1 MVAGDERQV
10 AEQER
15 GVALFAVGDRQRA
28 PSQGGAR
35 GEPRRSGAQLDRRRR
50 GLQGRDGE
58 KRELYRHV
66 QPACRQHLD
75 PVHPAAEVL
84 RHDDELG
91 GHAAGDL
98 PWGGR
103 EGHPRQPGVRPQE
116 QGCLEGVDMSTTAAP
131 EQKKPQVRAVSPR
144 RRALRPYLL
153 VLPSLL
159 LTIGILY
166 PFGLGLFYTFF
177 NYVAIFTS
185 SEFWQSAWVTLR
197 YAVSTTVVETLLGVG
212 VALLLFRGSVS
223 GRILE
228 RVLIV
233 PLMIAPVIATIM
245 WSLML
250 QPTVGVINYML
261 SPLGLG
267 GVEWTDSP
275 RGAFLSAVVIDA
287 WIFTPFV
294 ALLALAGMRSLP
306 RDPFEAA
313 AVDGAGYWY
322 TFRKLM
328 LPMLWPYILVA
339 VIFRFMDSLKMF
351 DVIYAL
357 TRGGPGDSMMVLQV
371 RGYQEAI
378 LYTNFSVG
386 LTYTIVIWAAVFIAT
401 RLLVGVFGRAQA
413 RAAGP

>member
-35 GEPRRSGAQLDRRRR
+35 GEPRRSGAQLDRRRH

-58 KRELYRHV
+58 ERELYRHV
-66 QPACRQHLD
+66 QPAYRQHRD

-91 GHAAGDL
+91 GHPAGNL

-116 QGCLEGVDMSTTAAP
+116 QGCLEGLDMSTTAAP

-177 NYVAIFTS
+177 NYAAATPNPDFVGLQNYVAIFTS

-212 VALLLFRGSVS
+212 VALLLFRGSVAGS
-223 GRILE
+223 ILE

-287 WIFTPFV
+287 WIFT
-294 ALLALAGMRSLP
+294 
-306 RDPFEAA
+306 PFEAA

>member
-1 MVAGDERQV
+1 
-10 AEQER
+10 
-15 GVALFAVGDRQRA
+15 
-28 PSQGGAR
+28 
-35 GEPRRSGAQLDRRRR
+35 
-50 GLQGRDGE
+50 
-58 KRELYRHV
+58 
-66 QPACRQHLD
+66 
-75 PVHPAAEVL
+75 
-84 RHDDELG
+84 
-91 GHAAGDL
+91 
-98 PWGGR
+98 
-103 EGHPRQPGVRPQE
+103 
-116 QGCLEGVDMSTTAAP
+116 MSTTATS
-131 EQKKPQVRAVSPR
+131 EQKERPVGAVSPR

-166 PFGLGLFYTFF
+166 PFGLGVLYTFF
-177 NYVAIFTS
+177 DYSATKPNPDFVGFQNYVRIFS
-185 SEFWQSAWVTLR
+185 SSDFWQSAWVTLR
-197 YAVSTTVVETLLGVG
+197 YAVGATLVETVLGVG
-212 VALLLFRGSVS
+212 IALLLFRGSAA
-223 GRILE
+223 GRVLE

-250 QPTVGVINYML
+250 QPSVGVINYL
-261 SPLGLG
+261 LTPFGLG

-275 RGAFLSAVVIDA
+275 RGALLSAILIDV

-294 ALLALAGMRSLP
+294 ALLALAGLRSLP

-313 AVDGAGYWY
+313 AVDGAGYWF
-322 TFRKLM
+322 TFRKLT

-351 DVIYAL
+351 DIIYAL

-386 LTYTIVIWAAVFIAT
+386 LTYTIVIWAAVFVAT
-401 RLLVGVFGRAQA
+401 RLLVGIFGRAQA

>member
-1 MVAGDERQV
+1 
-10 AEQER
+10 
-15 GVALFAVGDRQRA
+15 
-28 PSQGGAR
+28 
-35 GEPRRSGAQLDRRRR
+35 
-50 GLQGRDGE
+50 
-58 KRELYRHV
+58 
-66 QPACRQHLD
+66 
-75 PVHPAAEVL
+75 
-84 RHDDELG
+84 
-91 GHAAGDL
+91 
-98 PWGGR
+98 
-103 EGHPRQPGVRPQE
+103 
-116 QGCLEGVDMSTTAAP
+116 MSATAAP
-131 EQKKPQVRAVSPR
+131 EQKKRQVSAVSPR

-177 NYVAIFTS
+177 DYAATNPQPDFIGLQNYVGIFTN

-197 YAVSTTVVETLLGVG
+197 YAAGATLVETVLGVG
-212 VALLLFRGSVS
+212 IALLLFRGSTS

-228 RVLIV
+228 RLLIV

-250 QPTVGVINYML
+250 QPSVGVINYLL
-261 SPLGLG
+261 SPFGLG

-275 RGAFLSAVVIDA
+275 RGALLSAILIDV

-294 ALLALAGMRSLP
+294 ALLALAGLRSLP

-313 AVDGAGYWY
+313 AVDGAGYWF
-322 TFRKLM
+322 TFRKLT

-378 LYTNFSVG
+378 LYTNFSIG

-401 RLLVGVFGRAQA
+401 RLLVGAFGRAQA

>member
-1 MVAGDERQV
+1 
-10 AEQER
+10 
-15 GVALFAVGDRQRA
+15 
-28 PSQGGAR
+28 
-35 GEPRRSGAQLDRRRR
+35 
-50 GLQGRDGE
+50 
-58 KRELYRHV
+58 
-66 QPACRQHLD
+66 
-75 PVHPAAEVL
+75 
-84 RHDDELG
+84 
-91 GHAAGDL
+91 
-98 PWGGR
+98 
-103 EGHPRQPGVRPQE
+103 
-116 QGCLEGVDMSTTAAP
+116 MSTTAAP
-131 EQKKPQVRAVSPR
+131 EQKKRQVSAVSPM

-166 PFGLGLFYTFF
+166 PFGLGVFYTFF
-177 NYVAIFTS
+177 DYAATKPNPDFIGFQNYISIFTS
-185 SEFWQSAWVTLR
+185 SDFWQSASVTLR
-197 YAVSTTVVETLLGVG
+197 YAVGATLVETVLGVG
-212 VALLLFRGSVS
+212 IALLLFRGSAA
-223 GRILE
+223 GRVLE
-228 RVLIV
+228 KVLIV

-250 QPTVGVINYML
+250 QPSVGVINYL
-261 SPLGLG
+261 LGPIGLG

-275 RGAFLSAVVIDA
+275 RGALLSAIFIDV

-294 ALLALAGMRSLP
+294 ALLALAGLRSLP

-313 AVDGAGYWY
+313 AVDGAGYWF
-322 TFRKLM
+322 TFRKLT

-401 RLLVGVFGRAQA
+401 RLLVGAFGRAQA

>member
-1 MVAGDERQV
+1 
-10 AEQER
+10 
-15 GVALFAVGDRQRA
+15 
-28 PSQGGAR
+28 
-35 GEPRRSGAQLDRRRR
+35 
-50 GLQGRDGE
+50 
-58 KRELYRHV
+58 
-66 QPACRQHLD
+66 
-75 PVHPAAEVL
+75 
-84 RHDDELG
+84 
-91 GHAAGDL
+91 
-98 PWGGR
+98 
-103 EGHPRQPGVRPQE
+103 
-116 QGCLEGVDMSTTAAP
+116 MSTTAAP
-131 EQKKPQVRAVSPR
+131 EQKKRQVGAISPS

-177 NYVAIFTS
+177 DYAATTPQPDFIGFQNYVGILTRS
-185 SEFWQSAWVTLR
+185 DFWQSASVTLR
-197 YAVSTTVVETLLGVG
+197 YAVGATLVETVLGVG
-212 VALLLFRGSVS
+212 IALLLYRGSAA

-228 RVLIV
+228 KVLIV

-250 QPTVGVINYML
+250 QPSVGVINYLL
-261 SPLGLG
+261 SPFGLG

-275 RGAFLSAVVIDA
+275 RGALLSAIFIDV

-294 ALLALAGMRSLP
+294 ALLALAGLRSLP

-313 AVDGAGYWY
+313 AVDGAGYWF
-322 TFRKLM
+322 TFRKLT

-378 LYTNFSVG
+378 LYTNFSIG

-401 RLLVGVFGRAQA
+401 RLLVGAFGRAQA

>member
-1 MVAGDERQV
+1 
-10 AEQER
+10 
-15 GVALFAVGDRQRA
+15 
-28 PSQGGAR
+28 
-35 GEPRRSGAQLDRRRR
+35 
-50 GLQGRDGE
+50 
-58 KRELYRHV
+58 
-66 QPACRQHLD
+66 
-75 PVHPAAEVL
+75 
-84 RHDDELG
+84 
-91 GHAAGDL
+91 
-98 PWGGR
+98 
-103 EGHPRQPGVRPQE
+103 
-116 QGCLEGVDMSTTAAP
+116 MSTTAAP
-131 EQKKPQVRAVSPR
+131 EQKKRQVGAISPS

-177 NYVAIFTS
+177 DYSATNPQPNFIGFQNYLGILTRS
-185 SEFWQSAWVTLR
+185 DFWQSASVTLR
-197 YAVSTTVVETLLGVG
+197 YAVGATLVETVLGVG
-212 VALLLFRGSVS
+212 IALLLYRGSAA

-228 RVLIV
+228 KVLIV

-250 QPTVGVINYML
+250 QPSVGVINYLL
-261 SPLGLG
+261 SPFGLG

-275 RGAFLSAVVIDA
+275 RGALLSAIFIDV

-294 ALLALAGMRSLP
+294 ALLALAGLRSLP

-313 AVDGAGYWY
+313 AVDGAGYWF
-322 TFRKLM
+322 TFRKLT

-401 RLLVGVFGRAQA
+401 RLLVGAFGRAQA

>member
-1 MVAGDERQV
+1 
-10 AEQER
+10 
-15 GVALFAVGDRQRA
+15 
-28 PSQGGAR
+28 
-35 GEPRRSGAQLDRRRR
+35 
-50 GLQGRDGE
+50 
-58 KRELYRHV
+58 
-66 QPACRQHLD
+66 
-75 PVHPAAEVL
+75 
-84 RHDDELG
+84 
-91 GHAAGDL
+91 
-98 PWGGR
+98 
-103 EGHPRQPGVRPQE
+103 
-116 QGCLEGVDMSTTAAP
+116 MSTTAAP
-131 EQKKPQVRAVSPR
+131 EQKKRQVGAVSPS

-177 NYVAIFTS
+177 DYAATTPQPDFIGLQNYVGILTRS
-185 SEFWQSAWVTLR
+185 DFWQSASVTLR
-197 YAVSTTVVETLLGVG
+197 YAVGATLVETVLGVG
-212 VALLLFRGSVS
+212 IALLLYRGSAA

-228 RVLIV
+228 KVLIV

-250 QPTVGVINYML
+250 QPSVGVINYLL
-261 SPLGLG
+261 SPFGLG

-275 RGAFLSAVVIDA
+275 RGALLSAIFIDV

-294 ALLALAGMRSLP
+294 ALLALAGLRSLP

-313 AVDGAGYWY
+313 AVDGAGYWF
-322 TFRKLM
+322 TFRKLT

-401 RLLVGVFGRAQA
+401 RLLVGAFGRAQA

>member
-1 MVAGDERQV
+1 
-10 AEQER
+10 
-15 GVALFAVGDRQRA
+15 
-28 PSQGGAR
+28 
-35 GEPRRSGAQLDRRRR
+35 
-50 GLQGRDGE
+50 
-58 KRELYRHV
+58 
-66 QPACRQHLD
+66 
-75 PVHPAAEVL
+75 
-84 RHDDELG
+84 
-91 GHAAGDL
+91 
-98 PWGGR
+98 
-103 EGHPRQPGVRPQE
+103 
-116 QGCLEGVDMSTTAAP
+116 MSTTAAP
-131 EQKKPQVRAVSPR
+131 EQKKRQVGAVSPS

-177 NYVAIFTS
+177 DYSATNPQPNFIGFQNYGGILTRS
-185 SEFWQSAWVTLR
+185 DFWQSASVTLR
-197 YAVSTTVVETLLGVG
+197 YAVGATLVETVLGVG
-212 VALLLFRGSVS
+212 IALLLYRGSAA

-228 RVLIV
+228 KVLIV

-250 QPTVGVINYML
+250 QPSVGVINYLL
-261 SPLGLG
+261 SPFGLG

-275 RGAFLSAVVIDA
+275 RGALLSAIFIDV

-294 ALLALAGMRSLP
+294 ALLALAGLRSLP

-313 AVDGAGYWY
+313 AVDGAGYWF
-322 TFRKLM
+322 TFRKLT

-401 RLLVGVFGRAQA
+401 RLLVGAFGRAQA

>member
-1 MVAGDERQV
+1 
-10 AEQER
+10 
-15 GVALFAVGDRQRA
+15 
-28 PSQGGAR
+28 
-35 GEPRRSGAQLDRRRR
+35 
-50 GLQGRDGE
+50 
-58 KRELYRHV
+58 
-66 QPACRQHLD
+66 
-75 PVHPAAEVL
+75 
-84 RHDDELG
+84 
-91 GHAAGDL
+91 
-98 PWGGR
+98 
-103 EGHPRQPGVRPQE
+103 
-116 QGCLEGVDMSTTAAP
+116 MSTTAAP

-177 NYVAIFTS
+177 NYAAATPNPDFVGLQNYVAIFTS

-212 VALLLFRGSVS
+212 VALLLFRGSVA

-287 WIFTPFV
+287 WIFT
-294 ALLALAGMRSLP
+294 
-306 RDPFEAA
+306 PFEAA

>member
-1 MVAGDERQV
+1 
-10 AEQER
+10 
-15 GVALFAVGDRQRA
+15 
-28 PSQGGAR
+28 
-35 GEPRRSGAQLDRRRR
+35 
-50 GLQGRDGE
+50 
-58 KRELYRHV
+58 
-66 QPACRQHLD
+66 
-75 PVHPAAEVL
+75 
-84 RHDDELG
+84 
-91 GHAAGDL
+91 
-98 PWGGR
+98 
-103 EGHPRQPGVRPQE
+103 
-116 QGCLEGVDMSTTAAP
+116 MSTTAAP
-131 EQKKPQVRAVSPR
+131 EQKKRQVVAVSPG

-177 NYVAIFTS
+177 DYAATTPQPDFIGFQNYVGILTRS
-185 SEFWQSAWVTLR
+185 DFWQSASVTLR
-197 YAVSTTVVETLLGVG
+197 YAVGATLVETILGVG
-212 VALLLFRGSVS
+212 IALLLYRGSAA

-228 RVLIV
+228 KVLIV

-250 QPTVGVINYML
+250 QPSVGVINYLL
-261 SPLGLG
+261 SPFGLG

-275 RGAFLSAVVIDA
+275 RGALLSAIFIDV

-294 ALLALAGMRSLP
+294 ALLALAGLRSLP

-313 AVDGAGYWY
+313 AVDGAGYWF
-322 TFRKLM
+322 TFRKLT

-378 LYTNFSVG
+378 LYTNFSIG

-401 RLLVGVFGRAQA
+401 RLLVGAFGRAQA

>member
-1 MVAGDERQV
+1 
-10 AEQER
+10 
-15 GVALFAVGDRQRA
+15 
-28 PSQGGAR
+28 
-35 GEPRRSGAQLDRRRR
+35 
-50 GLQGRDGE
+50 
-58 KRELYRHV
+58 
-66 QPACRQHLD
+66 
-75 PVHPAAEVL
+75 
-84 RHDDELG
+84 
-91 GHAAGDL
+91 
-98 PWGGR
+98 
-103 EGHPRQPGVRPQE
+103 
-116 QGCLEGVDMSTTAAP
+116 MSATAAP
-131 EQKKPQVRAVSPR
+131 EQKKGQVSAVSPR

-159 LTIGILY
+159 LTIGI
-166 PFGLGLFYTFF
+166 
-177 NYVAIFTS
+177 
-185 SEFWQSAWVTLR
+185 
-197 YAVSTTVVETLLGVG
+197 
-212 VALLLFRGSVS
+212 ALLLFRGSAA
-223 GRILE
+223 GRVLE
-228 RVLIV
+228 KVLIV

-250 QPTVGVINYML
+250 QPSVGVINYL
-261 SPLGLG
+261 LGPFGLG

-275 RGAFLSAVVIDA
+275 RGALLSAIFIDV

-294 ALLALAGMRSLP
+294 ALLALAGLRSLP

-313 AVDGAGYWY
+313 AVDGAGYWF
-322 TFRKLM
+322 TFRKLT

-401 RLLVGVFGRAQA
+401 RLLVGIFGRAQA

>member
-1 MVAGDERQV
+1 
-10 AEQER
+10 
-15 GVALFAVGDRQRA
+15 
-28 PSQGGAR
+28 
-35 GEPRRSGAQLDRRRR
+35 
-50 GLQGRDGE
+50 
-58 KRELYRHV
+58 
-66 QPACRQHLD
+66 
-75 PVHPAAEVL
+75 
-84 RHDDELG
+84 
-91 GHAAGDL
+91 
-98 PWGGR
+98 
-103 EGHPRQPGVRPQE
+103 
-116 QGCLEGVDMSTTAAP
+116 MSATAAP
-131 EQKKPQVRAVSPR
+131 EQKKRQGSAVSPR

-166 PFGLGLFYTFF
+166 PFGLGVFYTFF
-177 NYVAIFTS
+177 DYAATNPHPDFIGLQNYVNIFTS

-197 YAVSTTVVETLLGVG
+197 YAVGATLVETVLGVG
-212 VALLLFRGSVS
+212 IALLLFRGSTS

-228 RVLIV
+228 KLLIV
-233 PLMIAPVIATIM
+233 PLIATIM

-250 QPTVGVINYML
+250 QPSVGVINYLL
-261 SPLGLG
+261 SPFGLG

-275 RGAFLSAVVIDA
+275 RGALLSAILIDV

-294 ALLALAGMRSLP
+294 ALLALAGLRSLP

-313 AVDGAGYWY
+313 AVDGAGYWF
-322 TFRKLM
+322 TFRKLT

-339 VIFRFMDSLKMF
+339 VIFRFM
-351 DVIYAL
+351 
-357 TRGGPGDSMMVLQV
+357 DSMMVLQV

>member
-1 MVAGDERQV
+1 
-10 AEQER
+10 
-15 GVALFAVGDRQRA
+15 
-28 PSQGGAR
+28 
-35 GEPRRSGAQLDRRRR
+35 
-50 GLQGRDGE
+50 
-58 KRELYRHV
+58 
-66 QPACRQHLD
+66 
-75 PVHPAAEVL
+75 
-84 RHDDELG
+84 
-91 GHAAGDL
+91 
-98 PWGGR
+98 
-103 EGHPRQPGVRPQE
+103 
-116 QGCLEGVDMSTTAAP
+116 MSTTAAP
-131 EQKKPQVRAVSPR
+131 EQKKRQVGAVSPS

-177 NYVAIFTS
+177 DYSATNPQPNFIGFQNYVGILTRS
-185 SEFWQSAWVTLR
+185 DFWQSASVTLR
-197 YAVSTTVVETLLGVG
+197 YAVGATLVETVLGVG
-212 VALLLFRGSVS
+212 IALLLYRGSAA

-228 RVLIV
+228 KVLIV

-250 QPTVGVINYML
+250 QPSVGVINYL
-261 SPLGLG
+261 LRPFGLG

-275 RGAFLSAVVIDA
+275 LGAFLSAVLIDT

-294 ALLALAGMRSLP
+294 ALLALAGLRSLP

-313 AVDGAGYWY
+313 AVDGAGYWF
-322 TFRKLM
+322 TFRKLT

>member
-1 MVAGDERQV
+1 
-10 AEQER
+10 
-15 GVALFAVGDRQRA
+15 
-28 PSQGGAR
+28 
-35 GEPRRSGAQLDRRRR
+35 
-50 GLQGRDGE
+50 
-58 KRELYRHV
+58 
-66 QPACRQHLD
+66 
-75 PVHPAAEVL
+75 
-84 RHDDELG
+84 
-91 GHAAGDL
+91 
-98 PWGGR
+98 
-103 EGHPRQPGVRPQE
+103 
-116 QGCLEGVDMSTTAAP
+116 MSTTAAP

-177 NYVAIFTS
+177 NYAAATPNPDFVGLQNYVAIFTS
-185 SEFWQSAWVTLR
+185 AEFWQSAWVTLR

-212 VALLLFRGSVS
+212 VALL
-223 GRILE
+223 
-228 RVLIV
+228 
-233 PLMIAPVIATIM
+233 LMIAPVIATIM

>member
-1 MVAGDERQV
+1 
-10 AEQER
+10 
-15 GVALFAVGDRQRA
+15 
-28 PSQGGAR
+28 
-35 GEPRRSGAQLDRRRR
+35 
-50 GLQGRDGE
+50 
-58 KRELYRHV
+58 
-66 QPACRQHLD
+66 
-75 PVHPAAEVL
+75 
-84 RHDDELG
+84 
-91 GHAAGDL
+91 
-98 PWGGR
+98 
-103 EGHPRQPGVRPQE
+103 
-116 QGCLEGVDMSTTAAP
+116 MSTTAAP
-131 EQKKPQVRAVSPR
+131 EQKKPQVGAVSPR

-177 NYVAIFTS
+177 NYAAATPNPDFVGLQNYVAIFTS

-401 RLLVGVFGRAQA
+401 RLLVGIFGRAQA

>member
-1 MVAGDERQV
+1 
-10 AEQER
+10 
-15 GVALFAVGDRQRA
+15 
-28 PSQGGAR
+28 
-35 GEPRRSGAQLDRRRR
+35 
-50 GLQGRDGE
+50 
-58 KRELYRHV
+58 
-66 QPACRQHLD
+66 
-75 PVHPAAEVL
+75 
-84 RHDDELG
+84 
-91 GHAAGDL
+91 
-98 PWGGR
+98 
-103 EGHPRQPGVRPQE
+103 
-116 QGCLEGVDMSTTAAP
+116 MSATAAP
-131 EQKKPQVRAVSPR
+131 EQKKGQVSAVSPR

-166 PFGLGLFYTFF
+166 PFGLGVLYTFF
-177 NYVAIFTS
+177 DYSATKPNPDFVGFQNYVRIFS
-185 SEFWQSAWVTLR
+185 SSDFWQSAWVTLR
-197 YAVSTTVVETLLGVG
+197 YAVGATLVETVLGVG
-212 VALLLFRGSVS
+212 IALLLFRGSAA
-223 GRILE
+223 GRVLE

-250 QPTVGVINYML
+250 QPSVGVINYL
-261 SPLGLG
+261 LGPFGLG

-275 RGAFLSAVVIDA
+275 RGALLSAIFIDV
-287 WIFTPFV
+287 WIFTPF
-294 ALLALAGMRSLP
+294 
-306 RDPFEAA
+306 
-313 AVDGAGYWY
+313 
-322 TFRKLM
+322 
-328 LPMLWPYILVA
+328 VA

>member
-1 MVAGDERQV
+1 
-10 AEQER
+10 
-15 GVALFAVGDRQRA
+15 
-28 PSQGGAR
+28 
-35 GEPRRSGAQLDRRRR
+35 
-50 GLQGRDGE
+50 
-58 KRELYRHV
+58 
-66 QPACRQHLD
+66 
-75 PVHPAAEVL
+75 
-84 RHDDELG
+84 
-91 GHAAGDL
+91 
-98 PWGGR
+98 
-103 EGHPRQPGVRPQE
+103 
-116 QGCLEGVDMSTTAAP
+116 MSTTAAP

-177 NYVAIFTS
+177 NYAAATPNPDFVGLQNYVAIFTS
-185 SEFWQSAWVTLR
+185 AEFWQSAWVTLR

-212 VALLLFRGSVS
+212 VALLLFRGSVA

-413 RAAGP
+413 RASGP